1 VHVQLTQVAQ
11 LDAPI
16 RLALRPGDASTI
28 YIAER
33 SGQLRALR
41 GGSLAPDPV
50 LDLSSLISTGGER
63 GFLGFAFSPDGQYLY
78 VDFSDR
84 NGAINVDE
92 YLVAGDGSVDPS
104 SRRSVLVQDHP
115 FNNHNGGNVIFGPG
129 GYLYIGLG
137 DGGSEGDPQRTGL
150 DLGTWLGKILRI
162 DPRPS
167 DDQPYSVPPD
177 NPFVGHAGAK
187 PEIWS
192 YGLRNPWRFSFDA
205 VTHDLWIGDVG
216 QDKLEEVDR
225 VTVAEGGGRG
235 VNFGWSAYEAG
246 SRYNADQPGDGVTMP
261 VFQYAH
267 SASNCAITGGFVYR
281 GNAVPALRGAYVY
294 GDYCGQGVR
303 AIDIAADGTAGNA
316 MSLTSN
322 PGSIVSFGEG
332 PGNELYVCSL
342 DGNAVYRIDPD

>member
-1 VHVQLTQVAQ
+1 VRVQLTEVAQ

-16 RLALRPGDASTI
+16 GVALRPGEGSTI
-28 YIAER
+28 YVAEQ
-33 SGQLRALR
+33 SGQLRVLRDGALAR
-41 GGSLAPDPV
+41 DAV
-50 LDLSSLISTGGER
+50 LDISSLISEGGER
-63 GFLGFAFSPDGQYLY
+63 GFLGFAFSPDGQYLF
-78 VDFSDR
+78 VDFTDR

-92 YLVAGDGSVDPS
+92 YAVAADGSIDPS
-104 SRRSVLVQDHP
+104 SRRQILLQDHP
-115 FNNHNGGNVIFGPG
+115 FNNHNGGNVIFGPD
-129 GYLYIGLG
+129 GYLYIGIG

-167 DDQPYSVPPD
+167 GDRPYSVPPD
-177 NPFVGHAGAK
+177 NPFVGQAGAK

-225 VTVAEGGGRG
+225 VTAAEGTGKG
-235 VNFGWSAYEAG
+235 VNFGWSAYEG
-246 SRYNADQPGDGVTMP
+246 RSRYNADQPGDGVTMP

-267 SASNCAITGGFVYR
+267 SSSNCAITGGFVYR
-281 GNAVPALRGAYVY
+281 GSAIPALRGAYVY
-294 GDYCGQGVR
+294 GDFCGQGVR
-303 AIDIAADGTAGNA
+303 AIDIAADGTAGDA
-316 MSLTSN
+316 VALSSQ

-332 PGNELYVCSL
+332 PGGELFACSL
-342 DGNAVYRIDPD
+342 SGNAVYRIDPA